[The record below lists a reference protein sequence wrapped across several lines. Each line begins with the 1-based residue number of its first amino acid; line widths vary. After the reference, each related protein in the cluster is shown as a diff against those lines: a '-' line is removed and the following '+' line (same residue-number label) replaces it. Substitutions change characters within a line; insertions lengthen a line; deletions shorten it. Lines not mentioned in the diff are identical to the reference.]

1 MLPGLRYWFR
11 GAVMVAQRAM
21 SPNYVGIGLAIAT
34 GLAVNLG
41 SSLQAQAQDL
51 SLLNLQT
58 QLSIQTPP
66 ISAQMPNANA
76 APKSSQ
82 TEFLL
87 TSGKT
92 VCVPTPLVERVK
104 AAAASRYN
112 KNKNGV
118 TTEDI
123 KSVIQ
128 EILNDQESPDT
139 SRRIS
144 AKALAAAIKINPGC
158 LTQQPVTVTISFP
171 FNPTYESNILK
182 SGNNS
187 SPGESAGFGGNAL
200 IATGVKDRPWDLV
213 AFGGGE
219 ASARYTPK
227 SSPSFDNL
235 TSQAAYQMFLYAYG
249 YNPDTKSPANNLVPG
264 SPNLPPPGMIT
275 FETLTFGYQNQ
286 TAFAPTFKAEK
297 ADLMTPQAI
306 YSIQNISLDDPNS
319 KPCGAVS
326 NGPNGTVIDSRSF
339 CHYANFSITAGQTF
353 SDVKTLQNVNFAA
366 SATLGW
372 NITPALSLTLPATAT
387 AKSFEDVIGGRRDL
401 LLQAG
406 PVLSYSSTL
415 DALCPPKS
423 VRDEFNYCYDE
434 HPRFTFSLPVT
445 YYRNYSTLSTAA
457 WSGWVI
463 MPTLTI
469 AFVYSPTSHQTQ

>member
-1 MLPGLRYWFR
+1 
-11 GAVMVAQRAM
+11 MVTQQVA
-21 SPNYVGIGLAIAT
+21 SSNYLGIRLAIAT
-34 GLAVNLG
+34 GLAVYLG

-51 SLLNLQT
+51 SLQNLQT

-66 ISAQMPNANA
+66 ISAQIPNANA

-92 VCVPTPLVERVK
+92 ACVPTPLVERAR

-112 KNKNGV
+112 KNMNGV

-128 EILNDQESPDT
+128 EILNDQESPDAA
-139 SRRIS
+139 RRNR

-158 LTQQPVTVTISFP
+158 LTQQPVTVNISFP

-187 SPGESAGFGGNAL
+187 SPGESAGFGGSAL

-213 AFGGGE
+213 AFGGGDT
-219 ASARYTPK
+219 SARYTPK

-286 TAFAPTFKAEK
+286 TAFVPTFKTEK
-297 ADLMTPQAI
+297 ADLMTPQAT

-319 KPCGAVS
+319 MPCGSNVP
-326 NGPNGTVIDSRSF
+326 NGPDTRSF
-339 CHYANFSITAGQTF
+339 CHYANFSLTAGQTF
-353 SDVKTLQNVNFAA
+353 SDVTSLQNVNFAA

-372 NITPALSLTLPATAT
+372 NITSAWSLTLPATAT
-387 AKSFEDVIGGRRDL
+387 AKSFEDVVGGRRDL

-406 PVLSYSSTL
+406 PVLTYSSTL
-415 DALCPPKS
+415 NALCPPKS
-423 VRDEFNYCYDE
+423 VPDQFDYCYDE

-469 AFVYSPTSHQTQ
+469 AFVYSPTDHQTQ